1 MLADTAL
8 NSTNA
13 TQSHTLPNSLPEL
26 VEDGADCPFNGD
38 DDEEMPAL
46 EDVD

>member
-1 MLADTAL
+1 MPAYTAL

-13 TQSHTLPNSLPEL
+13 TQSHTLPNSPPEL
-26 VEDGADCPFNGD
+26 VEDEADCPCNGE

-46 EDVD
+46 EDAD